1 MTIAPCNGNTRLVES
16 QGSTVTETYPSTRF
30 RDRDPYL
37 YYPPPRLLP
46 ILREIGTLIGKVDK
60 VEAQLTKLKSTVE
73 QQNKLIGEFIR
84 SSLVLRNAKHPI
96 LLHQLIL
103 SQALGITSTEEEM
116 HKDMLR
122 RQIIAD
128 TKSQAMAAASD

>member
-1 MTIAPCNGNTRLVES
+1 M
-16 QGSTVTETYPSTRF
+16 TETYPSTRF

>member
-1 MTIAPCNGNTRLVES
+1 M
-16 QGSTVTETYPSTRF
+16 TETYPSTRF

-46 ILREIGTLIGKVDK
+46 ILREIGTLIMIGPGKVDK

-84 SSLVLRNAKHPI
+84 SSLVLRNA
-96 LLHQLIL
+96 
-103 SQALGITSTEEEM
+103 ST
-116 HKDMLR
+116 R
-122 RQIIAD
+122 SFF
-128 TKSQAMAAASD
+128 TN